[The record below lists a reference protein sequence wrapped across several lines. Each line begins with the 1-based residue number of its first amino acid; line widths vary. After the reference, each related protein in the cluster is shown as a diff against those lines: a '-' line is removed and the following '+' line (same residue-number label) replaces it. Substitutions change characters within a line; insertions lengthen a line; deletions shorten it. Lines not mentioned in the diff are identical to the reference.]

1 MKERLLEFLKQE
13 NKSSAQFAEEIGV
26 QASGISHIL
35 SGRNNPSLDFVLKML
50 EKYKFLSTDWLL
62 FGKGSMYKEP
72 RMQSLFDDIPVTQNS
87 YEESHGNS
95 EPVSHEVELHDVIQK
110 SKATDTQSLQ
120 KNKNGQVIKI
130 VWFFDDNSFDE
141 YYPRL

>member
-1 MKERLLEFLKQE
+1 M
-13 NKSSAQFAEEIGV
+13 V
-26 QASGISHIL
+26 
-35 SGRNNPSLDFVLKML
+35 
-50 EKYKFLSTDWLL
+50 
-62 FGKGSMYKEP
+62 
-72 RMQSLFDDIPVTQNS
+72 
-87 YEESHGNS
+87 NS